1 MTTLE
6 KLEKGIFKL
15 DEFDEQQK
23 TFITALVKMSFIDGL
38 QNKANLS
45 DDIHNVSISFTK
57 LEQVMREWNAIPNDW
72 RHFFDEL
79 KNEC

>member
-6 KLEKGIFKL
+6 KLEKGILKL

-45 DDIHNVSISFTK
+45 DDIHNVSVCNGCVHEGTSKWLDPCHTCT
-57 LEQVMREWNAIPNDW
+57 DG
-72 RHFFDEL
+72 DL
-79 KNEC
+79 KQNEH